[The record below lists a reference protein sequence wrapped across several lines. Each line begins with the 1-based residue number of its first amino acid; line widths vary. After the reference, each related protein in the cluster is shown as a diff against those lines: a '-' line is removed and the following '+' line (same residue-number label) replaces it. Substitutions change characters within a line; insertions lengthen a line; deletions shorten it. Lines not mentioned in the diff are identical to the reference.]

1 MEESELKR
9 QIIDTIEKYETIII
23 HRHVRPDPDAYGSQ
37 VGLKE
42 LIKANYPDKKV
53 YAAGTQEASL
63 DYLAF
68 QDTVNQSN
76 YQGAL
81 VIITDTGNTE
91 RIDGEFYT
99 EGDML
104 LKIDHHPDVDPY
116 GDMRWVDTSA
126 SSTSEIITSLF
137 DEGEKSYGWKMTDE
151 AARLLF
157 AGIVGDTGRFM
168 FPSTTDKTFEL
179 ASRLIKYNFDRTKL
193 FAGMYE
199 VDRKLLH
206 LQGYIYQNFLMD
218 DNGAAFIKL
227 DKSTLEKFDVTAAET
242 SLLIGSLGDVKGICA
257 WTIFIEEEDQ
267 IRVRLRSKGPIIN
280 SLAAQYGGGGHPLAA
295 GASVYSWDE
304 ADEVVRK
311 LEELCA
317 TN

>member
-1 MEESELKR
+1 MKR